1 MHYSPSTTTPGS
13 AGPPMMP
20 TTPGAR
26 PPPGMMGSPPM
37 MGAGPPP
44 RGPPPTTPGSAGPR
58 PPPGMMSSSPMMG
71 AGGPPRGPPP
81 TTPGSMPP
89 PGAQG
94 MMARG
99 PPGMPTPGARPPPP
113 RAPLP
118 SSGLSTKS
126 IQSTGTR
133 GPPGFPGGPRAPGPP
148 PSAQLQ
154 LQMPP
159 SAPAPQKYGKL
170 FVKCVRGTELKAGQ
184 GMFGKA
190 DPYARLRIGVQE
202 FATKSNPGGGKNPVW
217 NEEFTFEISNEK
229 DMEIEV
235 LDKETVGDDKFMGRC
250 RVSIVEW
257 IANQEFKGDLELQDK
272 TGKGVGRITLAV
284 RFEAPNIRPQVTD
297 DEMNMSQ
304 EMLQA
309 QQRDPNGKFNDD
321 EILEA
326 FRAFDLDKNNFIGAA
341 EIRHVLINIGEQVT
355 DEEVDE
361 MIKMVDDDGDGQVSW
376 PEFYSMVTGG
386 QRPPMELSTLPKP
399 GQQALAMSSN
409 TRVGS
414 PEQDGA
420 MVPFGEET
428 SRVGTATV
436 SNAVP
441 NNATIVQLRNRKKSA
456 LESIAK
462 ESAFKPESIKK
473 AYKKFQAIN
482 KDKSGLVDYTE
493 FCEILEVDSG
503 PTVETAFQV
512 YDHDKISQIDMR
524 EVQFF

>member
-1 MHYSPSTTTPGS
+1 MPMAPGGGRSPSPG
-13 AGPPMMP
+13 
-20 TTPGAR
+20 
-26 PPPGMMGSPPM
+26 
-37 MGAGPPP
+37 
-44 RGPPPTTPGSAGPR
+44 
-58 PPPGMMSSSPMMG
+58 
-71 AGGPPRGPPP
+71 
-81 TTPGSMPP
+81 
-89 PGAQG
+89 
-94 MMARG
+94 
-99 PPGMPTPGARPPPP
+99 
-113 RAPLP
+113 
-118 SSGLSTKS
+118 
-126 IQSTGTR
+126 
-133 GPPGFPGGPRAPGPP
+133 PGPP
-148 PSAQLQ
+148 SSQLQ
-154 LQMPP
+154 LVMPP

-170 FVKCVRGTELKAGQ
+170 YVKCVRGTELKAGQ

-284 RFEAPNIRPQVTD
+284 RFEKPNVRPTND
-297 DEMNMSQ
+297 DLQMTQ
-304 EMLQA
+304 ESMAA
-309 QQRDPNGKFNDD
+309 QQRDPNGKFSDD
-321 EILEA
+321 EIYEA

-386 QRPPMELSTLPKP
+386 QKPPTELTNLTKGGGVGPAASMMNAP
-399 GQQALAMSSN
+399 GA
-409 TRVGS
+409 
-414 PEQDGA
+414 GA
-420 MVPFGEET
+420 MVPLGGEN
-428 SRVGTATV
+428 TARSAMT
-436 SNAVP
+436 NTGGGAVP
-441 NNATIVQLRNRKKSA
+441 NNATIVQLRNRKKNA

-462 ESAFKPESIKK
+462 ECAFKPESIKRS
-473 AYKKFQAIN
+473 YKKFQAIN

-503 PTVETAFQV
+503 PTVETAFNV

-524 EVQFF
+524 EVSICL